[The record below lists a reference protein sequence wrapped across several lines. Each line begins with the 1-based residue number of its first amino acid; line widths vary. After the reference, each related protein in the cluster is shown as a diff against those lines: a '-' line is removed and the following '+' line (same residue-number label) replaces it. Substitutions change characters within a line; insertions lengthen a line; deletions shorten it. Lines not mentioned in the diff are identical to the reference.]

1 MALKALRDARLATR
15 LAEAESRK
23 LRLERD
29 RLARENVSL
38 TQRLERKIDTLEH
51 SAEPKTPGALPPT
64 PISIDYT
71 TNKGKK
77 QRPADIITDFKG
89 LEDPF
94 FDGLVT
100 GGLLSRLP
108 KFNPNRLLDI
118 LGHPSCA
125 HAPRR
130 APIPKP
136 EPPYPPFEP
145 LTPEGRR
152 RSAERMISN
161 PDREKAL
168 AEERAYLAAVRAVE
182 YEFEEQRSDAYALLY
197 TVLRGRINIP
207 VRDVMVTLEQIE
219 DEDEQEKLENGNKN
233 AADDEGEEDGKNE
246 GSSDSSLDDEEFNV
260 SSTMTAQDCGK

>member
-1 MALKALRDARLATR
+1 MAPKALQDARLATR
-15 LAEAESRK
+15 LAEAESRELK
-23 LRLERD
+23 VERD
-29 RLARENVSL
+29 RLARENALL
-38 TQRLERKIDTLEH
+38 TQQLERSIDTLEH

-64 PISIDYT
+64 PISTDYM
-71 TNKGKK
+71 NKNKNKK
-77 QRPADIITDFKG
+77 QRPADIITDFKN

-94 FDGLVT
+94 YDGLVT

-118 LGHPSCA
+118 LGHPRCD

-130 APIPKP
+130 APIPTP

-145 LTPEGRR
+145 LTSEGRR
-152 RSAERMISN
+152 RSAERMISD

-182 YEFEEQRSDAYALLY
+182 YGFEEQRSDAYALLY

-207 VRDVMVTLEQIE
+207 VRDVMVTLEQIVE
-219 DEDEQEKLENGNKN
+219 EEEGRLETENKDEADDEREEDEQ
-233 AADDEGEEDGKNE
+233 DQ

-260 SSTMTAQDCGK
+260 SSTMIGEA